1 MLSQR
6 SLFFKHLAQTSPFPP
21 ALEILRAENCNLYD
35 VTGKKYLDL
44 ISGISVSSFGH
55 ANETINK
62 AIHHQV
68 DKHLHVMVYGEY
80 IVSPQVE
87 LATDLCNLLPPT
99 LQSVYLTN
107 SGTEATEGAMKLA
120 KRFTGRTGFISFR
133 NAYHGSTQ
141 GALSICGNESLKNAY
156 RPLLSDHRILDIDVE
171 DQLEFIDENTA
182 AVFIEP
188 VLAEAGIRIPQKE
201 FLEKLRKRCTERNV
215 LLVFDE
221 IQTGMGRTGSLFA
234 FTQINIVPDILL
246 AGKAFGGGM
255 PLGAFISSKEIMSVL
270 SNNPMLGHLTT
281 SGGHAVSCAA
291 SLAGLKILTTTSL
304 LQDVNKK
311 EKLFRSQLLHP
322 SFKEIRGKGL
332 LLAIEFDNEM
342 TTQKIITRCFE
353 KGLLTDWFLFAPS
366 CMRIAPPLIISE
378 EEIRTAC
385 ETIVAC
391 ADNL

>member
-1 MLSQR
+1 
-6 SLFFKHLAQTSPFPP
+6 
-21 ALEILRAENCNLYD
+21 
-35 VTGKKYLDL
+35 
-44 ISGISVSSFGH
+44 
-55 ANETINK
+55 
-62 AIHHQV
+62 
-68 DKHLHVMVYGEY
+68 
-80 IVSPQVE
+80 
-87 LATDLCNLLPPT
+87 
-99 LQSVYLTN
+99 
-107 SGTEATEGAMKLA
+107 
-120 KRFTGRTGFISFR
+120 
-133 NAYHGSTQ
+133 
-141 GALSICGNESLKNAY
+141 
-156 RPLLSDHRILDIDVE
+156 
-171 DQLEFIDENTA
+171 
-182 AVFIEP
+182 
-188 VLAEAGIRIPQKE
+188 
-201 FLEKLRKRCTERNV
+201 
-215 LLVFDE
+215 
-221 IQTGMGRTGSLFA
+221 
-234 FTQINIVPDILL
+234 
-246 AGKAFGGGM
+246 
-255 PLGAFISSKEIMSVL
+255 
-270 SNNPMLGHLTT
+270 MLGHLTT